1 MQFAFGGLPLHWGG
15 MAAGLAGVT
24 MVFMLMLIHLGDLSS
39 LGVEYLYPINY
50 GRLPAAEAK
59 TCDRKMA
66 EGCICILKI
75 DVIRGELVKKWLLGL
90 LVVLAVSF
98 FDLWPFPQ
106 QDAGE
111 LYIVESIAVRS
122 GKKTRCTYMPEKLS
136 ASGANIEEALSAME
150 ENTPGQ
156 LFLRQTRRPIFC
168 DGAERN
174 CNPMGLPE
182 QLPMGVCVYTWSG
195 SCRSVRYGEYK

>member
-1 MQFAFGGLPLHWGG
+1 M
-15 MAAGLAGVT
+15 
-24 MVFMLMLIHLGDLSS
+24 
-39 LGVEYLYPINY
+39 
-50 GRLPAAEAK
+50 
-59 TCDRKMA
+59 
-66 EGCICILKI
+66 
-75 DVIRGELVKKWLLGL
+75 KKWLLGL

-111 LYIVESIAVRS
+111 LYIVETLLLEAEENQVHLYA
-122 GKKTRCTYMPEKLS
+122 GELS

-156 LFLRQTRRPIFC
+156 LFLRQTRRLIFC

-174 CNPMGLPE
+174 CNPMDLPE

-195 SCRSVRYGEYK
+195 AAEALDMENINKVLEARERRNKKTPTLAKLKNDAITGQPLVLATLEQEENHEGV